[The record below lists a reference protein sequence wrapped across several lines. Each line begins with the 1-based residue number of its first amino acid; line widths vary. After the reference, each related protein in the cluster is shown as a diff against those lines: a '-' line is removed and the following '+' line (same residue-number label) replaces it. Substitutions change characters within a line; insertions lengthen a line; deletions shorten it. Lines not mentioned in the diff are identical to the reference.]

1 VGPERRALLSGV
13 GAYGLWGA
21 LPLYWKLL
29 HGIPALE
36 LLGHRILWS
45 FLGLLAWMALSG
57 RLRGL
62 LGALTVRLAL
72 TYGLAALL
80 VGSNWLLYVWAVG
93 EGRVVEVSLGY
104 FINPLVSV
112 LLGVL
117 LLGERLRALQWGSV
131 GLATAGVAVLVA
143 GGGQLPL
150 VSLALAATFGAYG
163 LVKKLAPLGSL
174 DGLLLETALLAPP
187 ALLGLL
193 WRGAGGALLH
203 DPRTDL
209 LLVGTGLVTA
219 APLLLFGVAARGVPL
234 SVLGLLQYLAPSLQ
248 LLLGVAV
255 FGEPFGTL
263 RAAAFALVWLGL
275 ALFVADGLSAARG
288 RAAAPGPPG
297 AAPRSRAPAP

>member
-1 VGPERRALLSGV
+1 VSSRHSALLAGI
-13 GAYGLWGA
+13 GAYTLWGA

-29 HGIPALE
+29 HGVSALE
-36 LLGHRILWS
+36 LLGHRIVWS
-45 FLGLLAWMALSG
+45 FLGLLAWLVLTG
-57 RLRGL
+57 RLQGL
-62 LGALTVRLAL
+62 LRALTPRIVAVYL
-72 TYGLAALL
+72 LAALL

-112 LLGVL
+112 LLGVV
-117 LLGERLRALQWGSV
+117 LLGERLAGLQWGAV
-131 GLATAGVAVLVA
+131 ALAAAGVMVLVV

-150 VSLALAATFGAYG
+150 VSLALAGTFGAYG

-174 DGLLLETALLAPP
+174 DGLLLETALLALP
-187 ALLGLL
+187 ALGLL
-193 WRGAGGALLH
+193 LTGDTFLQ
-203 DPRTDL
+203 DVQTDL

-255 FGEPFGTL
+255 FHEPFGQL
-263 RAAAFALVWLGL
+263 RAVAFGLVWLGL
-275 ALFVADGLSAARG
+275 LLFVAQGFRGAPPRESAG
-288 RAAAPGPPG
+288 APGPPG
-297 AAPRSRAPAP
+297 AAPRSRAQAP